1 MDLIEEDFGEKLK
14 ALKFSNWE
22 TLESW
27 KQYPTNTLNP
37 CIIAY
42 HFAIILR
49 ISFIGR
55 FPSPCKWQY
64 FWFNR
69 KSFKEIL

>member
-1 MDLIEEDFGEKLK
+1 MTIRVLKMDLIEVDFGEKLK
-14 ALKFSNWE
+14 ALNFLIGKHWQ
-22 TLESW
+22 SW

-55 FPSPCKWQY
+55 FPSPCK
-64 FWFNR
+64 
-69 KSFKEIL
+69 